1 MTRFRI
7 TLVLVL
13 LLGGAQAQSGYWW
26 MGQDGSF
33 GSAND
38 NIEQVNIDK
47 VNNRAAGYGYGP
59 PAASNNQP
67 TDLQEEASEISIN
80 NDIRESDTGYISPPF
95 ELPATECAIGWKCVS
110 ELFCDESATMVQTRV
125 ELSPEQK
132 RRRGQLIP
140 CMNQALGK
148 FEVCCKKPPSF
159 ELSPPSA
166 SSAPAQNQIA
176 PVAPVNNPPFKQ
188 VSQSPS
194 ISPPPSSQT
203 TCPPVTSLPPI
214 SSCAGRQSN
223 CWSVGVPD
231 LDCLDDALCCFDG
244 CANVCLGRGPIAG
257 NPGPQSNPRLPAT
270 INEIILPPPSS
281 SSSSSPSSSQPLSP
295 QVSVNPEPI
304 QKQQPDF
311 GQTSSNSE
319 PAFQGGYGGDYDDNS
334 SNQYSDNLPMNI
346 PSGSKP
352 EKQKLAPSPTNIFGA
367 SSYPTAPQPSSSSP
381 SSFPI
386 ASPPS
391 SFPITSPPSSPQISP
406 QQSTTATP
414 FIQCPSAMKCVP
426 KVNCDFNG
434 VMVNFIVR
442 LNSIQEQQ

>member
-1 MTRFRI
+1 MTRFRV

-33 GSAND
+33 GSTNG

-59 PAASNNQP
+59 PAVSNNQP

-80 NDIRESDTGYISPPF
+80 NDIRESDTGYIAPPF

-125 ELSPEQK
+125 ELTQEQK

-166 SSAPAQNQIA
+166 SASAPAQNQIG

-194 ISPPPSSQT
+194 ISSPPSPSSQT

-257 NPGPQSNPRLPAT
+257 NPGPQSNPRLPTT
-270 INEIILPPPSS
+270 INEIILPPPSSS

-304 QKQQPDF
+304 QQQQPDF
-311 GQTSSNSE
+311 EQASVNPESDFVFPDN
-319 PAFQGGYGGDYDDNS
+319 DDNS
-334 SNQYSDNLPMNI
+334 SN
-346 PSGSKP
+346 
-352 EKQKLAPSPTNIFGA
+352 
-367 SSYPTAPQPSSSSP
+367 
-381 SSFPI
+381 
-386 ASPPS
+386 
-391 SFPITSPPSSPQISP
+391 
-406 QQSTTATP
+406 
-414 FIQCPSAMKCVP
+414 
-426 KVNCDFNG
+426 
-434 VMVNFIVR
+434 
-442 LNSIQEQQ
+442 

>member
-33 GSAND
+33 GSTND

-47 VNNRAAGYGYGP
+47 VNSRAAGYGYGP

-67 TDLQEEASEISIN
+67 ADLQEEASEISIN
-80 NDIRESDTGYISPPF
+80 NDIRESDTGYISPSF

-125 ELSPEQK
+125 DLTPEQK

-159 ELSPPSA
+159 ELSPPPSA
-166 SSAPAQNQIA
+166 SGSAPAQNQIA

-194 ISPPPSSQT
+194 ISSPPSPSSQT

-223 CWSVGVPD
+223 CWSVGVRD
-231 LDCLDDALCCFDG
+231 LDCLDSALCCFDG
-244 CANVCLGRGPIAG
+244 CANVCLGRGPITG
-257 NPGPQSNPRLPAT
+257 NPGPQSNPRLPTT
-270 INEIILPPPSS
+270 IQEIIAPPTQTQDASATNNLLPVVQQQDEQQSDFVFPG
-281 SSSSSPSSSQPLSP
+281 
-295 QVSVNPEPI
+295 PE
-304 QKQQPDF
+304 QE
-311 GQTSSNSE
+311 NNE
-319 PAFQGGYGGDYDDNS
+319 AFA
-334 SNQYSDNLPMNI
+334 L
-346 PSGSKP
+346 
-352 EKQKLAPSPTNIFGA
+352 PSPTQQFVEYDELQDKKDPNIDTSLAKQTLDDVLTNQEFE
-367 SSYPTAPQPSSSSP
+367 SNAPQN
-381 SSFPI
+381 
-386 ASPPS
+386 
-391 SFPITSPPSSPQISP
+391 ISTG
-406 QQSTTATP
+406 QLSTA
-414 FIQCPSAMKCVP
+414 
-426 KVNCDFNG
+426 
-434 VMVNFIVR
+434 
-442 LNSIQEQQ
+442 